1 MKYINNFL
9 IVFTVLLI
17 FSCVK
22 NNSSSG
28 IEKLSDDMV
37 KKAFILS
44 LENDGV
50 KNDSLKIEVHGV
62 HQTNT
67 EAIAWLTVSNENN
80 SSTMALNFINLTN
93 GKWVLRKISST
104 PINKYRVPMRWDDV
118 PEPIVF

>member
-44 LENDGV
+44 LENEV
-50 KNDSLKIEVHGV
+50 AISDSLQIEVHGV

-67 EAIAWLTVSNENN
+67 EAIAWLTVSNDNN
-80 SSTMALNFINLTN
+80 SSSMALNFINLTN

-104 PINKYRVPMRWDDV
+104 PIHKYRVPMRWDNV